1 MTISVDIVRET
12 LDAVRNQVAAQ
23 IGLPEEVERI
33 LQAVERDIKRTRA
46 GLRVTVSAV
55 DVPPPVEEIKKLYLA
70 NLPIESITS
79 RHGISRATLYRL
91 IKR

>member
-55 DVPPPVEEIKKLYLA
+55 DVQPPVEEIKKLYLA

>member
-1 MTISVDIVRET
+1 
-12 LDAVRNQVAAQ
+12 
-23 IGLPEEVERI
+23 
-33 LQAVERDIKRTRA
+33 
-46 GLRVTVSAV
+46 VSAV